1 MPLKEVSWT
10 EVPFYSSYSGHAKGS
25 QQVLRYSG
33 GQLVGSPN
41 PRFRQQIKSGR
52 NATTEMTA
60 NLTNIDATP
69 FNAQRTII
77 NAGGKFFYEGAA
89 NVSLFQLGFPIGIDA
104 SRVGRVKNQAIGK
117 FANNVRSA
125 ITSFAGPTFV
135 AELRDT
141 VRLLR
146 NPTQG
151 IIDVCQAYKRAAEG
165 QRRLW
170 KGRELDTHLAAL
182 WLQYAYAVRPLVSEV
197 ESALETIKRLYR
209 PEMAGVRGSADD
221 EWQLH
226 NLQFDDSIGGYL
238 RAHRDYRVSVKAG
251 VRIVGAVKR
260 TVAAGP
266 NPSIPTLSDLTGM
279 LQPQEYLM
287 AGVELIPFSF
297 LAGYISNVNEILSA
311 TYMTSGNL
319 AWVSMT
325 QRTSAL
331 RTVVVNPYYTD
342 PPLGWKVG
350 STSIQSGIGQTEFKE
365 LKRTADVPVP
375 GLQFE
380 APSLGQLF
388 NTAALA
394 AVLAPKPKR

>member
-25 QQVLRYSG
+25 TSVYRYDG
-33 GQLVGSPN
+33 GKLVGSPN
-41 PRFRQQIKSGR
+41 PSFRAQIKAGK
-52 NATTEMTA
+52 NATTAMTA

-69 FNAQRTII
+69 YNAQRTLISPS
-77 NAGGKFFYEGAA
+77 GTFHYEGAA
-89 NVSLFQLGFPIGIDA
+89 SSSLFQLGNPIGIDA

-125 ITSFAGPTFV
+125 ITSFAGPTFL

-170 KGRELDTHLAAL
+170 KGKELDVHVAAL
-182 WLQYAYAVRPLVSEV
+182 WLQYAYALRPLVAEV
-197 ESALETIKRLYR
+197 ESALETIRRLNK
-209 PEMAGVRGSADD
+209 PEFAGVRGSADD

-226 NLQFDDSIGGYL
+226 NLQFDDLIGGYL
-238 RAHRDYRVSVKAG
+238 RASRDYRVSVKTG
-251 VRIVGAVKR
+251 TRIVGAVKR
-260 TVAAGP
+260 AVAAGP
-266 NPSIPTLSDLTGM
+266 NPVIPSLSDLSGM
-279 LQPQEYLM
+279 LQPQEYLA

-297 LAGYISNVNEILSA
+297 LAGYITNVNEILSA
-311 TYMTSGNL
+311 TYLTNGNL
-319 AWVSMT
+319 AWTSMT
-325 QRTSAL
+325 QRTTAL
-331 RTVVVNPYYTD
+331 RTVVVNPYYID
-342 PPLGWKVG
+342 PPVGWKQG
-350 STSIQSGIGQTEFKE
+350 STQIQSGIGQTEFKE

-394 AVLAPKPKR
+394 AVLAPRSR